1 MVCWIQTYGLYG
13 WVSCEGHLT
22 IVYRRKLNK
31 RTRARARVCLCVC
44 FEHLNEKIYQ
54 SKFYILHCCL
64 NKYIRSR
71 E

>member
-31 RTRARARVCLCVC
+31 RTRARALVCVC
-44 FEHLNEKIYQ
+44 VCASNI
-54 SKFYILHCCL
+54 
-64 NKYIRSR
+64 
-71 E
+71 